1 MHNGGMLT
9 RTSTGLVSAL
19 LALALLAG
27 CSGESGDSGGDA
39 GGGSDAS
46 AGESSS
52 AAGASASPYLPVPD
66 GVELTAQGS
75 SLALGDTATL
85 AWEPRQDT
93 VGVID
98 LTVDRLE
105 RTTFKKSFA
114 GFKITDETKS
124 TSPFFVRV
132 TVTNTG
138 ESDLG
143 GRRIPLYAV
152 DGENRLVDYSGFAS
166 AFAPCPSTDFPKPF
180 APGTSAEFCL
190 VYLVPDRGELTAV
203 SFRPTQEVNPIT
215 WTGELTEP
223 QADGSAKGDGKG
235 GKGNKKKNKNKSG

>member
-1 MHNGGMLT
+1 MLN
-9 RTSTGLVSAL
+9 RASRRLAPVVLAALV
-19 LALALLAG
+19 LAG
-27 CSGESGDSGGDA
+27 CSGDSDGDA
-39 GGGSDAS
+39 GGGGGDDPTTS
-46 AGESSS
+46 
-52 AAGASASPYLPVPD
+52 ASASPYLPVAD

-75 SLALGDTATL
+75 SLAVGEAATV

-98 LTVDRLE
+98 VTVDRLE
-105 RTTFKKSFA
+105 QTSFKKSFT
-114 GFKITDETKS
+114 GFKITDETKK

-138 ESDLG
+138 ETDLG

-166 AFAPCPSTDFPKPF
+166 TFEPCPSTDFPKPF
-180 APGTSAEFCL
+180 APGASAQFCL
-190 VYLVPDRGELTAV
+190 VYLVPDKGELTAV

-223 QADGSAKGDGKG
+223 EAAKPAQGEGK
-235 GKGNKKKNKNKSG
+235 NKKNKKNKNEKKNDG